1 MSIDGPLAG
10 LSVIELGGIGPGPFA
25 AMLLAELGADV
36 VRIDRLG
43 GSPLAADSAINRSR
57 PNIAV
62 NLKDPEGVAVVRR
75 LAAEADVLID
85 PFRPGVAE
93 RLGLGPDDL
102 AELNPRLIYARMTG
116 YGQDGPWALA
126 AGHDITYAALSGAL
140 HLSGPVAKPMPAVNI
155 LGDYAGGSLYLVIGI
170 LAAVHDRERTGRG
183 QVIDAAM
190 VDGAA
195 SIISMFYALFG
206 SGRWRDERGVN
217 LLDGGVPFYDTYQ
230 CADGKWLAVGPLEP
244 GLWAEL
250 NGILGV
256 SFVREQYDPAGFDD
270 MREAYAA
277 AFRTRPRDEWAELF
291 EGTQACVAPVLG
303 LAEAPQHPHLVAR
316 GTFAPV
322 NGVPVPRV
330 ASRFP
335 AYQLPRTL
343 GLRGDPP
350 VLRCGSRGERL
361 IPAQQR
367 ESVGATR
374 AARFASGASPGG
386 SARVCS

>member
-140 HLSGPVAKPMPAVNI
+140 HLSGPAAQPMP
-155 LGDYAGGSLYLVIGI
+155 
-170 LAAVHDRERTGRG
+170 
-183 QVIDAAM
+183 
-190 VDGAA
+190 
-195 SIISMFYALFG
+195 
-206 SGRWRDERGVN
+206 
-217 LLDGGVPFYDTYQ
+217 P
-230 CADGKWLAVGPLEP
+230 VGP
-244 GLWAEL
+244 
-250 NGILGV
+250 
-256 SFVREQYDPAGFDD
+256 
-270 MREAYAA
+270 
-277 AFRTRPRDEWAELF
+277 
-291 EGTQACVAPVLG
+291 
-303 LAEAPQHPHLVAR
+303 
-316 GTFAPV
+316 
-322 NGVPVPRV
+322 
-330 ASRFP
+330 
-335 AYQLPRTL
+335 
-343 GLRGDPP
+343 
-350 VLRCGSRGERL
+350 
-361 IPAQQR
+361 
-367 ESVGATR
+367 
-374 AARFASGASPGG
+374 
-386 SARVCS
+386 